1 MAGLDF
7 LRRAGEGAKN
17 LSKLEPRIQKVVP
30 NTLNSGRAFPSVQ
43 YGGSAGPQMTRSQY
57 KAAQSQR
64 RLQSN
69 WGAGE
74 TQASVAQGMKNV
86 RAGNPSGYNYL
97 ERAQANRLNRS
108 GSGGGQDIQ
117 ARLKDYK
124 AAKAKAGNGNAFNY
138 NGRRLL
144 TDRQGSVI
152 DGMHSRPARQ
162 QTSNSSAPRSHSST
176 SQAGRDRGSSSTWF
190 SPDGQKSKTLQEQAL
205 NSIDVGKRGLQNAAD
220 AKNQSVS
227 RWLGGRAARGAV
239 WGGAIGGTVSAAQGG
254 DFWEGAKDGAFK
266 GAVGWTGFQGV
277 KAATFSNR
285 NRDILSNTRNI
296 IGYHSRDAAT
306 AARSAGNLQ
315 NSGVSKAVD
324 ALMMNQRN
332 AQVAKQTMNKR

>member
-30 NTLNSGRAFPSVQ
+30 STLNSGRAFPSVQ
-43 YGGSAGPQMTRSQY
+43 YSGSAGPQMTRSQY
-57 KAAQSQR
+57 KAMNSQQ
-64 RLQSN
+64 RLQKN

-74 TQASVAQGMKNV
+74 TQSSIAEGMKHV
-86 RAGNPSGYNYL
+86 RAGNPQGYNYL
-97 ERAQANRLNRS
+97 ERSQANRLNRTS
-108 GSGGGQDIQ
+108 GEGQNIQ

-124 AAKAKAGNGNAFNY
+124 AKKAKAGNGNAFEH

-144 TDRQGSVI
+144 TDREGKVI
-152 DGMHSRPARQ
+152 DGMHSRLPRT
-162 QTSNSSAPRSHSST
+162 QTSNSTGPRNHSST
-176 SQAGRDRGSSSTWF
+176 SQSGPNRGENSSWFKPEGHTSSTY
-190 SPDGQKSKTLQEQAL
+190 QEQAMNTL
-205 NSIDVGKRGLQNAAD
+205 EFGKRGLQNAAG
-220 AKNQSVS
+220 AKDQSVS

-254 DFWEGAKDGAFK
+254 DFWQGAKDGAFK
-266 GAVGWTGFQGV
+266 GAVGWTGFQGI
-277 KAATFSNR
+277 KAATFSSR
-285 NRDILSNTRNI
+285 NRDILSNARNI
-296 IGYHSRDAAT
+296 VGYHGRDAA
-306 AARSAGNLQ
+306 AASRAAGNLQ